1 MQHIDTKI
9 EAARISGG
17 VALLGT
23 YKVTLEEIVLL
34 LTIAYFIL
42 QIVILTPRAIRA
54 IGEII
59 SSLKRRKGSDNAPNA

>member
-34 LTIAYFIL
+34 LTIAYFVL

-54 IGEII
+54 IREMF
-59 SSLKRRKGSDNAPNA
+59 SSLKRHKEPDDAPNA